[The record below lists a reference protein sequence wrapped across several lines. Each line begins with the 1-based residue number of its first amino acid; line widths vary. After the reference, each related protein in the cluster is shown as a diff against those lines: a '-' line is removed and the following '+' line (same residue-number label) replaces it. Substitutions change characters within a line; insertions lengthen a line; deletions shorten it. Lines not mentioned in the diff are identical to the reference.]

1 MGRSLC
7 PTRTNDYSAQL
18 SSASL
23 TPTIA
28 AEHGGLEA
36 WRPCCLRSVLVENS
50 NNLQVTHTP
59 PFFFNL
65 EDPTHP
71 QINVLK
77 IKFSVVLINASR
89 KGGINRMLE
98 ML

>member
-7 PTRTNDYSAQL
+7 PTRTSDYSAQL

-28 AEHGGLEA
+28 AEHRGLEA
-36 WRPCCLRSVLVENS
+36 WRPCCLLSVLVENS
-50 NNLQVTHTP
+50 DNLQVTHTP
-59 PFFFNL
+59 LFFNL